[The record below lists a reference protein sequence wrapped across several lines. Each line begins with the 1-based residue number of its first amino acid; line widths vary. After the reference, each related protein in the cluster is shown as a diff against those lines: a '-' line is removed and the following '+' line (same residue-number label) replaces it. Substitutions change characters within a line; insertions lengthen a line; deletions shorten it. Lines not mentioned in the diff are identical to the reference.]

1 MVGSTAWIPFA
12 LLALSGVVLAA
23 LAGIAQH
30 MRTHAH

>member
-1 MVGSTAWIPFA
+1 MIGSTAWIPFA
-12 LLALSGVVLAA
+12 FLALGGVVIAV